1 MATLYPP
8 YIEGKL
14 PAQVGD
20 TLRIPYQ
27 LNRAVGELDLQG
39 ATIRA
44 QIKTVSTN
52 SLVTDQLTSEFLSN
66 SSNGVYTAIFTEI
79 SSDLFTVG
87 QFYKIQLCFEKEG
100 YAGQYYSTVGVFK
113 YTTMPEISIDGLESN
128 TINGTRNVLT
138 GRYNQEKDG
147 DDKNEK
153 VESYKFDIYQDNT
166 LIETS
171 DWQIHNASTDT
182 TVGQSFDTYALKQ
195 ELNKNIY
202 YLIRYSVRT
211 MNCLEVSS
219 PTYMCYNGISIPFNL
234 EITSFAKMNYD
245 EGYMAIGFTPTAQV
259 TLKGYYALSRSC
271 DGKTETVKEFLFD
284 SDFIKDKSYIIFK
297 DFTVEQG
304 KEYQYYLSQY
314 SIVDDNNRIYSN
326 KISMGETVLAD
337 FEDMFLWDGA
347 RQLKIRFNPKMTSF
361 KTTLLESKLDTIG
374 GQYPFFFR
382 NGRTAYHE
390 FPISGLISFLMD
402 ENRLFMDL
410 DKGEV
415 SYRTSTSATAN
426 TKVSVKRTD
435 LISENITKEREFKLA
450 VLNWLN
456 NGKPKLLR
464 TPTEG
469 NYLVRLMNISLAP
482 EDRLGRM
489 LHTFSGQAY
498 EIGEATYK
506 SLIEHNMINT
516 YEEQIN
522 TLHNHTVSL
531 TNEIITLPSAV
542 LGRIYDAAE
551 GTVITI
557 AFADGIENTIV
568 IGRTGVYN
576 IITDE
581 NNPLVKVK
589 GQKENIGKLEY
600 WYKKENSYPLPN
612 VNITDVVSY
621 TEKVDQ
627 IYGPIERSFESKPI
641 KFLRIQSKDID
652 TSKTTV
658 PTGTDGLLS
667 TSLYKISENEYY
679 SVENLN
685 KPLEEKD
692 LEYTYKI
699 NGEEITLHSG
709 RIEIDYTDIA
719 NITTIQLGNALYAD
733 VYYGETTITP
743 EKEGE

>member
-1 MATLYPP
+1 
-8 YIEGKL
+8 
-14 PAQVGD
+14 
-20 TLRIPYQ
+20 
-27 LNRAVGELDLQG
+27 
-39 ATIRA
+39 
-44 QIKTVSTN
+44 
-52 SLVTDQLTSEFLSN
+52 
-66 SSNGVYTAIFTEI
+66 
-79 SSDLFTVG
+79 
-87 QFYKIQLCFEKEG
+87 
-100 YAGQYYSTVGVFK
+100 
-113 YTTMPEISIDGLESN
+113 MPKISIDGLEFN
-128 TINGTRNVLT
+128 AINGTRNVLT
-138 GRYNQEKDG
+138 GRYSQEDG
-147 DDKNEK
+147 DKNEK

-195 ELNKNIY
+195 ELNKNLY

-211 MNCLEVSS
+211 INGLEVSS
-219 PTYMCYNGISIPFNL
+219 PIYMCYNGISIPFDL
-234 EITSFAKMNYD
+234 KITSFAKMNYD

-284 SDFIKDKSYIIFK
+284 SDFIEGKSYIIFK

-326 KISMGETVLAD
+326 KISMGEAALAD

-410 DKGEV
+410 DKEEV
-415 SYRTSTSATAN
+415 SYRTSTSATTN
-426 TKVSVKRTD
+426 TKASVKRTD

-531 TNEIITLPSAV
+531 TNEEITLPSAV

-551 GTVITI
+551 GTKITI
-557 AFADGIENTIV
+557 TFADGVENEIV

-589 GQKENIGKLEY
+589 GQEENNGTLEY

-627 IYGPIERSFESKPI
+627 IYGPIERSFESKPV

-652 TSKTTV
+652 TSKNTK

-667 TSLYKISENEYY
+667 TSLYKIGDNEYY
-679 SVENLN
+679 SVGNLAEPIEALN
-685 KPLEEKD
+685 YNYQID
-692 LEYTYKI
+692 I
-699 NGEEITLHSG
+699 GEESTTLQLQSG
-709 RIEIDYTDIA
+709 RIEIDYTDID
-719 NITTIQLGNALYAD
+719 NITKITLGNALYAD

-743 EKEGE
+743 EKKVNDGDLS